1 MHEVVLS
8 FGEQDRT
15 VPLVQLS
22 VEEKL
27 VDSISTVSGRDMLVE
42 GSMPTIFWVE
52 QLIGILEYPNTWGIQ

>member
-27 VDSISTVSGRDMLVE
+27 VDSIPTVSGEDMLVK
-42 GSMPTIFWVE
+42 GFG
-52 QLIGILEYPNTWGIQ
+52 LRLDANHILGGVADGDS